1 MGTDRFR
8 ADPPPA
14 GPDGGSTRLPT
25 RYGEF
30 RARVHT
36 DRRGGSQHL
45 LLALGD
51 VGAGPLLVRIHS
63 ECLTGDTLGSLRCDC
78 GAQLDL
84 ALRLIA
90 GEGRGMLLYLRQ
102 EGRGIGLHD
111 KMRAYALQD
120 EGLDTVE
127 ANERLGHPADAR
139 EYGVAAEMLA
149 AAGVEQVRL
158 LTNNPGKVDALE
170 ARGVRVVERVP
181 LLVAPTPENG
191 PYLDAKRRKLGHLLG

>member
-1 MGTDRFR
+1 MSTDRFR

-14 GPDGGSTRLPT
+14 GPDGGSARLPT

-36 DRRGGSQHL
+36 DPGGGSQHL
-45 LLALGD
+45 LLTLGD
-51 VGAGPLLVRIHS
+51 AGAGPVLVRLHS

-90 GEGRGMLLYLRQ
+90 GEARGVLLYLRQ

-149 AAGVEQVRL
+149 AAGVAEVRL

-181 LLVAPTPENG
+181 LLVPPTPENG
-191 PYLDAKRRKLGHLLG
+191 SYLDAKRRKLGHLLG

>member
-1 MGTDRFR
+1 MNSERFR
-8 ADPPPA
+8 AAHPPA
-14 GPDGGSTRLPT
+14 GPDGGFARLPT

-30 RARVHT
+30 RASVHAGAV
-36 DRRGGSQHL
+36 GGPQHL
-45 LLALGD
+45 MLTLGE
-51 VGAGPLLVRIHS
+51 VGAAPVLVRVHS

-84 ALRLIA
+84 ALRLIGA
-90 GEGRGMLLYLRQ
+90 EGRGVLLYLRQ
-102 EGRGIGLHD
+102 EGRGIGLHE
-111 KMRAYALQD
+111 KLRAYALQD

-149 AAGVEQVRL
+149 CAGVAEVRL

-181 LLVAPTPENG
+181 LLVPPTPENG
-191 PYLDAKRRKLGHLLG
+191 SYLDAKRRKLGHLLG